1 MRRLVL
7 GVSLLALVPALIG
20 VARAERPDPAAAA
33 VPAPTLG
40 VAAAEHRA
48 TLRLQAAE
56 WLKAHPLRIP
66 VVFDWPAQGTI
77 TGAYGSDGGRPH
89 PGIDIGILR
98 NLTVRSATAGRVI
111 RTGCVKGYE
120 GYGEVVVV
128 RSGALHVLYAH
139 LSKIA
144 VRRGELLRRDQRVGT
159 AGCTGWCTGTHLHF
173 EVRKGTRTLNPLRM
187 LTKAS

>member
-33 VPAPTLG
+33 VPAPTFG
-40 VAAAEHRA
+40 VAGAEHRA
-48 TLRLQAAE
+48 TLRLQAVE
-56 WLKAHPLRIP
+56 WLRAHPLRIP
-66 VVFDWPAQGTI
+66 LVFDWPAQGTI

-98 NLTVRSATAGRVI
+98 SLAVRSSTAGRVI
-111 RTGCVKGYE
+111 RTGYVTGYE
-120 GYGEVVVV
+120 GYGKLVVV
-128 RSGALHVLYAH
+128 RSGSLDVLYAH
-139 LSKIA
+139 LSRIA
-144 VRRGELLRRDQRVGT
+144 VRRGQLLRRDERLGT

-173 EVRKGTRTLNPLRM
+173 EVRKGSRTLDPLRM
-187 LTKAS
+187 LAKAS